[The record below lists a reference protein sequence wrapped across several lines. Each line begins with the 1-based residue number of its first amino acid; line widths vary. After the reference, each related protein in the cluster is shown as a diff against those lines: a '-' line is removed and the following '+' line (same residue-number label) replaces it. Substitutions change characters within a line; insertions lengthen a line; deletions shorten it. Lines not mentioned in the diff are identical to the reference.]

1 MSVRWHFHD
10 YRSPDLDGIVDGAIL
25 MHREMAELLDG
36 RGAVPHDLT
45 RGPDG
50 LHSLLREGG
59 PQDAVYAGS
68 GPYAFLYHLWRERTG
83 GAYRI
88 VREVHTSLWS
98 GYWAQEE
105 LCRPLVRD
113 GDLVLFPT
121 EFTRRLYLREFD
133 SVREESSAVA
143 YPLLHRLPTRRPV
156 AAPPSTAPLRIG
168 YLGALSEA
176 KNFDQVVNIFARVHR
191 LSGGLAKL
199 LFAGKPN
206 ADRFAP
212 VHVLESLRQQGID
225 PRHVTSAGVLG
236 PNDLGRFFQ
245 AVDVLLFPSTASR
258 ETLGRVVVEAL
269 AHGVPVLAADV
280 GPAVELLPATNLIPT
295 VLDTATEFTMGRIL
309 PLGRV
314 DEECA
319 ADRLLRRAYAPA
331 RLADTAPYGI
341 DALWQALE
349 GRAPSVQTP
358 YDRRVIDALRV
369 EPRPTD
375 HPGLDPERAE
385 RLFLDYFQRHDD
397 ELLVAIADL
406 EARTG
411 RPHPELREIV
421 ARPGR
426 NLADYRAFPRLLD
439 ALLLEPLTFRQT
451 AAQPPCPA
459 TDFAAAR
466 GPAGSPG
473 PIAMDKESS

>member
-1 MSVRWHFHD
+1 MRWHTHD

-36 RGAVPHDLT
+36 KGAVPHDLT
-45 RGPDG
+45 RGPEG
-50 LHSLLREGG
+50 LGNLLKGGG
-59 PQDAVYAGS
+59 PEDTVYAGS

-83 GAYRI
+83 ASYRI

-105 LCRPLVRD
+105 LCRPLVRE

-121 EFTRRLYLREFD
+121 EFTRQLYLRAFD
-133 SVREESSAVA
+133 SVREENSAVA
-143 YPLLHRLPTRRPV
+143 YPLLHRLPRRRPV
-156 AAPPSTAPLRIG
+156 AAPPSTEPLRIG

-176 KNFDQVVNIFARVHR
+176 KNFDQVVNVFARVHR
-191 LSGGLAKL
+191 LSGGLARL
-199 LFAGKPN
+199 VFAGKPN

-212 VHVLESLRQQGID
+212 DRVLGSLRRQGID
-225 PRHVTSAGVLG
+225 ARHVTSAGVLA
-236 PNDLGRFFQ
+236 PDELGRFFRS
-245 AVDVLLFPSTASR
+245 VDVLLFPSTASR

-280 GPAVELLPATNLIPT
+280 GPAVELLPAANLIPT
-295 VLDTATEFTMGRIL
+295 VLDTATEFSMGRIL

-314 DEECA
+314 DEEYA
-319 ADRLLRRAYAPA
+319 AARLLQRAYAPA
-331 RLADTAPYGI
+331 RLANTAPYGS
-341 DALWQALE
+341 DALWQALD
-349 GRAPSVQTP
+349 GRAPSVRTP
-358 YDRRVIDALRV
+358 GDRRIVDALRV
-369 EPRPTD
+369 RPRPAD

-397 ELLVAIADL
+397 AVLRAVADL

-411 RPHPELREIV
+411 RAHPQLREIV
-421 ARPGR
+421 TRTGR

-439 ALLLEPLTFRQT
+439 ALLLEPLTFRL
-451 AAQPPCPA
+451 AA
-459 TDFAAAR
+459 
-466 GPAGSPG
+466 
-473 PIAMDKESS
+473 IDKESS